1 MAGLIQPR
9 PHDLLRL
16 AQPLDAVP
24 EDAPAWVAT
33 ALRAAPWAVVRRA
46 AASEGQ
52 VAVGV
57 RGTARAQ
64 RFAMQIPETAVTEVL
79 SPEALAMRAATMRPA
94 LPVARALRAAQRCST
109 KLACRGDR
117 PAVLASNWPAGCG
130 R

>member
-9 PHDLLRL
+9 PQDLLRL

-52 VAVGV
+52 VAVGA

-79 SPEALAMRAATMRPA
+79 SPEALALRAATMRPA
-94 LPVARALRAAQRCST
+94 LPVARALRAAAALLT